1 VEYRN
6 NMNLIIVATSIGFG
20 MIPIAAPAFYDK
32 FPDWFATIF
41 HSGISSAAVMA
52 ILLNLLF
59 NHLKAGN
66 SENQSVFV
74 AGTGRVV
81 REEDLKCLA
90 DGDRYENGK
99 LIDCDGKEVPV
110 QSSEAASDH

>member
-1 VEYRN
+1 MN
-6 NMNLIIVATSIGFG
+6 NMNLIIVAASIGFG
-20 MIPIAAPAFYDK
+20 MIPIAAPTFYDK

-74 AGTGRVV
+74 AGTGRVI
-81 REEDLKCLA
+81 RAEDLKCLA
-90 DGDRYENGK
+90 DGDRYENGR
-99 LIDCDGKEVPV
+99 LIDGDGKEVTV
-110 QSSEAASDH
+110 QAAEKAPEH

>member
-1 VEYRN
+1 
-6 NMNLIIVATSIGFG
+6 
-20 MIPIAAPAFYDK
+20 MIPIAAPKFYDQ
-32 FPDWFATIF
+32 FPSWFSTIF

-66 SENQSVFV
+66 SDNQSVFV

-81 REEDLKCLA
+81 SEADLKCLA
-90 DGDRYENGK
+90 DGDHFEGGK
-99 LIDCDGKEVPV
+99 LIDAAGKEVPL
-110 QSSEAASDH
+110 QSSSDAEH